1 MMTLQ
6 NDVDPAFLVGRHYR
20 SSSLPDRLLIRL
32 RPYICPFAPIL
43 EQVPRG
49 SSVFDIGCGGGLW
62 LMTLAESGRIT
73 HGLGC
78 DISTQSMRKA
88 IDAAAHYRRAGGD
101 AELNFLH
108 TLTSDAWPSLEK
120 FDVVSLIDVL
130 HHIPPAMQSNFLR
143 AAIDRLK
150 PGGRL
155 IYKDMASNPV
165 WAAVGNR
172 VHDLVMARQWI
183 HYFPIQDAIAVMKQS
198 DCSIIHQDEWRRYF
212 YAHEFVVA
220 QKA

>member
-1 MMTLQ
+1 MTPK
-6 NDVDPAFLVGRHYR
+6 NYVDPAFHVGRHYQN
-20 SSSLPDRLLIRL
+20 SSIPDRLLIRL

-43 EQVPRG
+43 ELVPQG

-62 LMTLAESGRIT
+62 LMTLAESGRIAR
-73 HGLGC
+73 GLGC
-78 DISTQSMRKA
+78 DISTQSMKKA
-88 IDAAAHYRRAGGD
+88 IDAAAHYRQEGGT
-101 AELNFLH
+101 AELSFLH
-108 TLTSDAWPSLEK
+108 TRTSDEWPTLEK

-130 HHIPPAMQSNFLR
+130 HHIPPGMQSNFLR

-155 IYKDMASNPV
+155 IYKDMARSPS
-165 WAAVGNR
+165 WAAAGNR
-172 VHDLVMARQWI
+172 VHDLIMARQWI
-183 HYFPIQDAIAVMKQS
+183 HYFPIQDAIGVMKQS

-220 QKA
+220 QKV